1 MAALTVVPT
10 PNERRDGKPLRSL
23 SRHERRRRLLVERL
37 AKTFRPMEK
46 FVAAVDYFRATA
58 ADHSLDAVTIER
70 AVNDAAQDLIAAADQ
85 LAATRRIR

>member
-10 PNERRDGKPLRSL
+10 PNERREGKPLRSL
-23 SRHERRRRLLVERL
+23 TRHERRRHLLVERI
-37 AKTFRPMEK
+37 AKTIRPMEK

-70 AVNDAAQDLIAAADQ
+70 AVTNAAQDLITAADQ
-85 LAATRRIR
+85 LAATRRVR

>member
-23 SRHERRRRLLVERL
+23 TRHERRRHLLVERI
-37 AKTFRPMEK
+37 AKTLRPMDR

-70 AVNDAAQDLIAAADQ
+70 AVASAAQDLISAADQ
-85 LAATRRIR
+85 LAATRRVR